1 MAVCRMADRQKS
13 NMRTPEKWINVDE
26 SFEKKYPSLYQTITQ
41 MPEFIEHN
49 KKAEAGISKAGNV
62 KLLWALQVQTILTKQ
77 DLLKSVSL
85 QKDYVQYASDF
96 GKTVPINEVQRNKW
110 GRWLSTSEVETQILP
125 QLREH
130 IRQKLGKP
138 DWKFQLDVENIGKKK
153 EIYHIWLNADEL
165 PVVLERKIDCTRLGL
180 CTDIDEV
187 QSYLLELTDEIIE
200 DVRKEQAARQRQQMK
215 DLIRDYWEEIERK
228 GQECVN
234 AYLSQLCRNNAKFEG
249 TLHCNK
255 YEDKRVD
262 ITVSHLGMKF
272 ICDTFSG
279 KSIAS
284 FFQEPTWIKS
294 YLTITEQNDR
304 LWDLICVD
312 WDAATEAKL
321 KKFVKKLEQEVKE
334 GIPLAPS
341 TSPVSYKRE
350 LDDKVKEYNSWAI
363 SWLDGFST
371 GMEKAVDGKL
381 YIEQQKVIFT
391 NEAGSIT
398 VNGKGSK
405 YTASEQFRKYQLL
418 KNTKLRE
425 RCRQHAIEVFSGFGR
440 IKCKSKNAGILN
452 GDTKLTFHMAGIPAF
467 SYLYK
472 TASYQQSV
480 PEWKKTLQRNV
491 KQIKML
497 AATTKEERK
506 NELKKQYHLYLD
518 SYLARDIFECVSKN
532 ETYITQNAVVQLMR
546 GTKVTLNANV
556 LESRGHGFYSV
567 YSADEV
573 SDMVTEMLDSEI
585 LMSKEIK
592 GTYGYFYILKIP
604 QKTRQELEELNTLM
618 GDEQSSWTET
628 KQEEVRKNLRDGI
641 AISDSKAERFLNY
654 EILRKEKSPS
664 TYMDLINLASNPIV
678 LVLHELEVRKYFADA
693 PEMIIKFVKLRYKNA
708 NTHEKK
714 VVKQFFLC

>member
-1 MAVCRMADRQKS
+1 MTDRQKS

-26 SFEKKYPSLYQTITQ
+26 SLAKKYPSLYQTITQ
-41 MPEFIEHN
+41 MPEFTKYN
-49 KKAEAGISKAGNV
+49 GKAEAGISKAGNV
-62 KLLWALQVQTILTKQ
+62 KLLWALQVQTILKKQ

-96 GKTVPINEVQRNKW
+96 GKPIPINEVQRNKW
-110 GRWLSTSEVETQILP
+110 RQWFSASEVEAQILP

-138 DWKFQLDVENIGKKK
+138 DWKFAFDIEHNGKKK
-153 EIYHIWLNADEL
+153 EIYQIWLNADEL

-200 DVRKEQAARQRQQMK
+200 DIRKEQAARQCQQMK

-234 AYLSQLCRNNAKFEG
+234 SYLSQLCRNNAKFEG

-272 ICDTFSG
+272 ICDTFAG

-284 FFQEPTWIKS
+284 FFQNPTWIKS
-294 YLTITEQNDR
+294 YLTITEKNDSI
-304 LWDLICVD
+304 WDLVHVD
-312 WDAATEAKL
+312 WDVAIKAKL
-321 KKFVKKLEQEVKE
+321 KKFVIKLEQEVEE
-334 GIPLAPS
+334 GIPLVPS
-341 TSPVSYKRE
+341 TSQVSYKRE
-350 LDDKVKEYNSWAI
+350 LEDKVNEYNSWAI
-363 SWLDGFST
+363 SWLDGFSE

-381 YIEQQKVIFT
+381 YIGQQKVIFT

-398 VNGKGSK
+398 VNGSGSK
-405 YTASEQFRKYQLL
+405 YTASEQFKKYQLL

-425 RCRQHAIEVFSGFGR
+425 RCRQHAIEAFSGFGR
-440 IKCKSKNAGILN
+440 IKCKSKNVGILN
-452 GDTKLTFHMAGIPAF
+452 GDTKLTFHMDGIPAF
-467 SYLYK
+467 SYLYE
-472 TASYQQSV
+472 TAPYQQSV
-480 PEWKKTLQRNV
+480 PEWKKTLQRNA

-497 AATTKEERK
+497 AAATKEERK

-532 ETYITQNAVVQLMR
+532 ETYITQNAIVQLMR

-556 LESRGHGFYSV
+556 LESRGDGFYSL

-585 LMSKEIK
+585 LTSKEID

-604 QKTRQELEELNTLM
+604 QKTRLELEELNTLM
-618 GDEQSSWTET
+618 WDEQSSWTET
-628 KQEEVRKNLRDGI
+628 KQEEVRRNLRDGI
-641 AISDSKAERFLNY
+641 AISDSEAESFLIY
-654 EILRKEKSPS
+654 EIFRKEKSPS
-664 TYMDLINLASNPIV
+664 TYMDLINLARNPIV
-678 LVLHELEVRKYFADA
+678 LVLHELEVRNYFADA
-693 PEMIIKFVKLRYKNA
+693 PEMVIKFVKLRYKNA
-708 NTHEKK
+708 ETHEKK
-714 VVKQFFLC
+714 VLKQIFLC

>member
-1 MAVCRMADRQKS
+1 MTDRQKS

-26 SFEKKYPSLYQTITQ
+26 SFAKKYPSLYQTITQ
-41 MPEFIEHN
+41 MPEFTKYN
-49 KKAEAGISKAGNV
+49 GKAEAGISKAGNV
-62 KLLWALQVQTILTKQ
+62 KLLWALQVQTILKKQ

-96 GKTVPINEVQRNKW
+96 GKPIPINEVQRNKW
-110 GRWLSTSEVETQILP
+110 RQWFSASEVEAQILP

-138 DWKFQLDVENIGKKK
+138 DWKFAFDIEHNGKKK
-153 EIYHIWLNADEL
+153 EIYQIWLNADEL

-200 DVRKEQAARQRQQMK
+200 DIRKEQAARQCQQMK

-234 AYLSQLCRNNAKFEG
+234 SYLSQLCRNNAKFEG

-272 ICDTFSG
+272 ICDTFAG

-284 FFQEPTWIKS
+284 FFQNPTWIKS
-294 YLTITEQNDR
+294 YLTITEKNDSI
-304 LWDLICVD
+304 WDLVHVD
-312 WDAATEAKL
+312 WDVAIKAKL
-321 KKFVKKLEQEVKE
+321 KKFVIKLEQEVEE
-334 GIPLAPS
+334 GIPLVPS
-341 TSPVSYKRE
+341 TSQVSYKRE
-350 LDDKVKEYNSWAI
+350 LEDKVNEYNSWAI
-363 SWLDGFST
+363 SWLDGFSE

-381 YIEQQKVIFT
+381 YIGQQKVIFT

-398 VNGKGSK
+398 VNGSGSK
-405 YTASEQFRKYQLL
+405 YTASEQFKKYQLL

-425 RCRQHAIEVFSGFGR
+425 RCRQHAIEAFSGFGR
-440 IKCKSKNAGILN
+440 IKCKSKNVGILN
-452 GDTKLTFHMAGIPAF
+452 GDTKLTFHMDGIPAF
-467 SYLYK
+467 SYLYE
-472 TASYQQSV
+472 TAPYQQSV
-480 PEWKKTLQRNV
+480 PEWKKTLQRNA

-497 AATTKEERK
+497 AAATKEERK

-532 ETYITQNAVVQLMR
+532 ETYITQNAIVQLMR

-556 LESRGHGFYSV
+556 LESRGDGFYRL

-585 LMSKEIK
+585 LTSKEID

-604 QKTRQELEELNTLM
+604 QKTRLELEELNTLM
-618 GDEQSSWTET
+618 WDEQSSWTET
-628 KQEEVRKNLRDGI
+628 KQEEVRRNLRDGI
-641 AISDSKAERFLNY
+641 AISDSEAESFLIY
-654 EILRKEKSPS
+654 EIFRKEKSPS
-664 TYMDLINLASNPIV
+664 TYMDLINLARNPIV
-678 LVLHELEVRKYFADA
+678 LVLHELEVRNYFADA
-693 PEMIIKFVKLRYKNA
+693 PEMVIKFVKLRYKNA
-708 NTHEKK
+708 ETHEKK
-714 VVKQFFLC
+714 VLKQIFLC

>member
-1 MAVCRMADRQKS
+1 MTDRQKS

-26 SFEKKYPSLYQTITQ
+26 SFAKKYPSLYQTITQ
-41 MPEFIEHN
+41 MPEFTKYN
-49 KKAEAGISKAGNV
+49 GKAEAGISKAGNV
-62 KLLWALQVQTILTKQ
+62 KLLWALQVQTILKKQ

-96 GKTVPINEVQRNKW
+96 GKPIPINEVQRNKW
-110 GRWLSTSEVETQILP
+110 RQWFSASEVEAQILP

-138 DWKFQLDVENIGKKK
+138 DWKFAFDIEHNGKKK
-153 EIYHIWLNADEL
+153 EIYQIWLNADEL

-200 DVRKEQAARQRQQMK
+200 DIRKEQAARQCQQMK

-234 AYLSQLCRNNAKFEG
+234 SYLSQLCRNNAKFEG

-272 ICDTFSG
+272 ICDTFAG

-284 FFQEPTWIKS
+284 FFQNPTWIKS
-294 YLTITEQNDR
+294 YLTITEKNDSI
-304 LWDLICVD
+304 WDLVHVD
-312 WDAATEAKL
+312 WDVAIKAKL
-321 KKFVKKLEQEVKE
+321 KKFVIKLEQEVEE
-334 GIPLAPS
+334 GIPLVPS
-341 TSPVSYKRE
+341 TSQVSYKRE
-350 LDDKVKEYNSWAI
+350 LEDKVNEYNSWAI
-363 SWLDGFST
+363 SWLDGFSE

-381 YIEQQKVIFT
+381 YIGQQKVIFT

-398 VNGKGSK
+398 VNGSGSK
-405 YTASEQFRKYQLL
+405 YTASEQFKKYQLL

-425 RCRQHAIEVFSGFGR
+425 RCRQHAIEAFSGFGR
-440 IKCKSKNAGILN
+440 IKCKSKNVGILN
-452 GDTKLTFHMAGIPAF
+452 GDTKLTFHMDGIPAF
-467 SYLYK
+467 SYLYE
-472 TASYQQSV
+472 TAPYQQSV
-480 PEWKKTLQRNV
+480 PEWKKTLQRNA

-497 AATTKEERK
+497 AAATKEERK

-532 ETYITQNAVVQLMR
+532 ETYITQNAIVQLMR

-556 LESRGHGFYSV
+556 LESRGDGFYSL

-585 LMSKEIK
+585 LTSKEID

-604 QKTRQELEELNTLM
+604 QKTRLELEELNTLM
-618 GDEQSSWTET
+618 WDEQSSWTET
-628 KQEEVRKNLRDGI
+628 KQEEVRRNLRDGI
-641 AISDSKAERFLNY
+641 AISDSEAESFLIY
-654 EILRKEKSPS
+654 EIFRKEKSPS
-664 TYMDLINLASNPIV
+664 TYMDLINLARNPIV
-678 LVLHELEVRKYFADA
+678 LVLHELEVRNYFADA
-693 PEMIIKFVKLRYKNA
+693 PEMVIKFVKLRYKNA
-708 NTHEKK
+708 ETHEKK
-714 VVKQFFLC
+714 VLKQIFLC

>member
-1 MAVCRMADRQKS
+1 MTDRQKS

-26 SFEKKYPSLYQTITQ
+26 SFAKKYPSLYQTITQ
-41 MPEFIEHN
+41 VPEFTKYN
-49 KKAEAGISKAGNV
+49 GKAEAGISKAGNV
-62 KLLWALQVQTILTKQ
+62 KLLWALQVQTILKKQ

-96 GKTVPINEVQRNKW
+96 GKPIPINEVQRNKW
-110 GRWLSTSEVETQILP
+110 RQWFSASEVEAQILP

-138 DWKFQLDVENIGKKK
+138 DWKFAFDIEHNGKKK
-153 EIYHIWLNADEL
+153 EIYQIWLNADEL

-200 DVRKEQAARQRQQMK
+200 DIRKEQAARQCQQMK

-234 AYLSQLCRNNAKFEG
+234 SYLSQLCRNNAKFEG

-272 ICDTFSG
+272 ICDTFAG

-284 FFQEPTWIKS
+284 FFQNPTWIKS
-294 YLTITEQNDR
+294 YLTITEKNDSI
-304 LWDLICVD
+304 WDLVHVD
-312 WDAATEAKL
+312 WDVAIKAKL
-321 KKFVKKLEQEVKE
+321 KKFVIKLEQEVEE
-334 GIPLAPS
+334 GIPLVPS
-341 TSPVSYKRE
+341 TSQVSYKRE
-350 LDDKVKEYNSWAI
+350 LEDKVNEYNSWAI
-363 SWLDGFST
+363 SWLDGFSE

-381 YIEQQKVIFT
+381 YIGQQKVIFT

-398 VNGKGSK
+398 VNGSGSK
-405 YTASEQFRKYQLL
+405 YTASEQFKKYQLL

-425 RCRQHAIEVFSGFGR
+425 RCRQHAIEAFSGFGR
-440 IKCKSKNAGILN
+440 IKCKSKNVGILN
-452 GDTKLTFHMAGIPAF
+452 GDTKLTFHMDGIPAF
-467 SYLYK
+467 SYLYE
-472 TASYQQSV
+472 TAPYQQSV
-480 PEWKKTLQRNV
+480 PEWKKTLQRNA

-497 AATTKEERK
+497 AAATKEERK

-532 ETYITQNAVVQLMR
+532 ETYITQNAIVQLMR

-556 LESRGHGFYSV
+556 LESRGDGFYSL

-585 LMSKEIK
+585 LTSKEID

-604 QKTRQELEELNTLM
+604 QKTRLELEELNTLM
-618 GDEQSSWTET
+618 WDEQSSWTET
-628 KQEEVRKNLRDGI
+628 KQEEVRRNLRDGI
-641 AISDSKAERFLNY
+641 AISDSEAESFLIY
-654 EILRKEKSPS
+654 EIFRKEKSPS
-664 TYMDLINLASNPIV
+664 TYMDLINLARNPIV
-678 LVLHELEVRKYFADA
+678 LVLHELEVRNYFADA
-693 PEMIIKFVKLRYKNA
+693 PEMVIKFVKLRYKNA
-708 NTHEKK
+708 ETHEKK
-714 VVKQFFLC
+714 VLKQIFLC

>member
-1 MAVCRMADRQKS
+1 M
-13 NMRTPEKWINVDE
+13 
-26 SFEKKYPSLYQTITQ
+26 
-41 MPEFIEHN
+41 
-49 KKAEAGISKAGNV
+49 
-62 KLLWALQVQTILTKQ
+62 
-77 DLLKSVSL
+77 
-85 QKDYVQYASDF
+85 
-96 GKTVPINEVQRNKW
+96 QRNKW
-110 GRWLSTSEVETQILP
+110 RQWFSASEVEAQILP

-138 DWKFQLDVENIGKKK
+138 DWKFAFDIEHNGKKK
-153 EIYHIWLNADEL
+153 EIYQIWLNADEL

-200 DVRKEQAARQRQQMK
+200 DIRKEQAARQCQQMK

-234 AYLSQLCRNNAKFEG
+234 SYLSQLCRNNAKFEG

-272 ICDTFSG
+272 ICDTFAG

-284 FFQEPTWIKS
+284 FFQNPTWIKS
-294 YLTITEQNDR
+294 YLTITEKNDSI
-304 LWDLICVD
+304 WDLVHVD
-312 WDAATEAKL
+312 WDVAIKAKL
-321 KKFVKKLEQEVKE
+321 KKFVIKLEQEVEE
-334 GIPLAPS
+334 GIPLVPS
-341 TSPVSYKRE
+341 TSQVSYKRE
-350 LDDKVKEYNSWAI
+350 LEDKVNEYNSWAI
-363 SWLDGFST
+363 SWLDGFSE

-381 YIEQQKVIFT
+381 YIGQQKVIFT

-398 VNGKGSK
+398 VNGSGSK
-405 YTASEQFRKYQLL
+405 YTASEQFKKYQLL

-425 RCRQHAIEVFSGFGR
+425 RCRQHAIEAFSGFGR
-440 IKCKSKNAGILN
+440 IKCKSKNVGILN
-452 GDTKLTFHMAGIPAF
+452 GDTKLTFHMDGIPAF
-467 SYLYK
+467 SYLYE
-472 TASYQQSV
+472 TAPYQQSV
-480 PEWKKTLQRNV
+480 PEWKKTLQRNA

-497 AATTKEERK
+497 AAATKEERK

-532 ETYITQNAVVQLMR
+532 ETYITQNAIVQLMR

-556 LESRGHGFYSV
+556 LESRGDGFYSL

-585 LMSKEIK
+585 LTSKEID

-604 QKTRQELEELNTLM
+604 QKTRLELEELNTLM
-618 GDEQSSWTET
+618 WDEQSSWTET
-628 KQEEVRKNLRDGI
+628 KQEEVRRNLRDGI
-641 AISDSKAERFLNY
+641 AISDSEAESFLIY
-654 EILRKEKSPS
+654 EIFRKEKSPS
-664 TYMDLINLASNPIV
+664 TYMDLINLARNPIV
-678 LVLHELEVRKYFADA
+678 LVLHELEVRNYFADA
-693 PEMIIKFVKLRYKNA
+693 PEMVIKFVKLRYKNA
-708 NTHEKK
+708 ETHEKK
-714 VVKQFFLC
+714 VLKQIFLC

>member
-1 MAVCRMADRQKS
+1 MTDRQKS

-26 SFEKKYPSLYQTITQ
+26 SFAKKYPSLYQTITQ
-41 MPEFIEHN
+41 MPEFTKYN
-49 KKAEAGISKAGNV
+49 GKAEAGISKAGNV
-62 KLLWALQVQTILTKQ
+62 KLLWALQVQTILKKQ

-85 QKDYVQYASDF
+85 QKDYLQYASDF
-96 GKTVPINEVQRNKW
+96 GKPIPINEVQRNKW
-110 GRWLSTSEVETQILP
+110 RQWFSASEVEAQILP

-138 DWKFQLDVENIGKKK
+138 DWKFAFDIEHNGKKK
-153 EIYHIWLNADEL
+153 EIYQIWLNADEL

-200 DVRKEQAARQRQQMK
+200 DIRKEQAARQCQQMK

-234 AYLSQLCRNNAKFEG
+234 SYLSQLCRNNAKFEG

-272 ICDTFSG
+272 ICDTFAG

-284 FFQEPTWIKS
+284 FFQNPTWIKS
-294 YLTITEQNDR
+294 YLTITEKNDSI
-304 LWDLICVD
+304 WDLVHVD
-312 WDAATEAKL
+312 WDVAIKAKL
-321 KKFVKKLEQEVKE
+321 KKFVIKLEQEVEE
-334 GIPLAPS
+334 GIPLVPS
-341 TSPVSYKRE
+341 TSQVSYKRE
-350 LDDKVKEYNSWAI
+350 LEDKVNEYNSWAI
-363 SWLDGFST
+363 SWLDGFSE

-381 YIEQQKVIFT
+381 YIGQQKVIFT

-398 VNGKGSK
+398 VNGSGSK
-405 YTASEQFRKYQLL
+405 YTASEQFKKYQLL

-425 RCRQHAIEVFSGFGR
+425 RCRQHAIEAFSGFGR
-440 IKCKSKNAGILN
+440 IKCKSKNVGILN
-452 GDTKLTFHMAGIPAF
+452 GDTKLTFHMDGIPAF
-467 SYLYK
+467 SYLYE
-472 TASYQQSV
+472 TAPYQQSV
-480 PEWKKTLQRNV
+480 PEWKKTLQRNA

-497 AATTKEERK
+497 AAATKEERK

-532 ETYITQNAVVQLMR
+532 ETYITQNAIVQLMR

-556 LESRGHGFYSV
+556 LESRGDGFYSL

-585 LMSKEIK
+585 LTSKEID

-604 QKTRQELEELNTLM
+604 QKTRLELEELNTLM
-618 GDEQSSWTET
+618 WDEQSSWTET
-628 KQEEVRKNLRDGI
+628 KQEEVRRNLRDGI
-641 AISDSKAERFLNY
+641 AISDSEAESFLIY
-654 EILRKEKSPS
+654 EIFRKEKSPS
-664 TYMDLINLASNPIV
+664 TYMDLINLARNPIV
-678 LVLHELEVRKYFADA
+678 LVLHELEVRNYFADA
-693 PEMIIKFVKLRYKNA
+693 PEMVIKFVKLRYKNA
-708 NTHEKK
+708 ETHEKK
-714 VVKQFFLC
+714 VLKQIFLC

>member
-1 MAVCRMADRQKS
+1 MADCQKS

-26 SFEKKYPSLYQTITQ
+26 SFAKKYPLLYQTITQ

-49 KKAEAGISKAGNV
+49 KKAEAGISNAGNV
-62 KLLWALQVQTILTKQ
+62 KLLWALQVQTILKKQ

-96 GKTVPINEVQRNKW
+96 GKPIPINEVQRNKW
-110 GRWLSTSEVETQILP
+110 RQWLSASEVEAQILP

-153 EIYHIWLNADEL
+153 EIYQIWLNADEL
-165 PVVLERKIDCTRLGL
+165 PAVLERKIDCTRLGL
-180 CTDIDEV
+180 YTDIDEV

-200 DVRKEQAARQRQQMK
+200 DVRKEQAAKRCQQMK
-215 DLIRDYWEEIERK
+215 DLIQDHWEEIERK

-234 AYLSQLCRNNAKFEG
+234 SYLSQLCRNNAKFEG

-272 ICDTFSG
+272 ICDTFAG

-284 FFQEPTWIKS
+284 FFQNPTWIKS
-294 YLTITEQNDR
+294 YLTITEQNDSI
-304 LWDLICVD
+304 WDFVRVD
-312 WDAATEAKL
+312 WDAAIEAKL
-321 KKFVKKLEQEVKE
+321 KKFVIKLEQEVEE
-334 GIPLAPS
+334 GIPLVSS
-341 TSPVSYKRE
+341 TSQVSYKRE
-350 LDDKVKEYNSWAI
+350 LEDKVKEYNSWAI
-363 SWLDGFST
+363 SWLDGFSE
-371 GMEKAVDGKL
+371 GMEKTVDGKL
-381 YIEQQKVIFT
+381 YIGQQKVIFT

-398 VNGKGSK
+398 VNGSGSK
-405 YTASEQFRKYQLL
+405 YTASEQFKKYQLL

-425 RCRQHAIEVFSGFGR
+425 RCRQHAIEAFSGFGR
-440 IKCKSKNAGILN
+440 IKCKSKNVGILD
-452 GDTKLTFHMAGIPAF
+452 GDTKLTFHMDGIPAF
-467 SYLYK
+467 SYLYE
-472 TASYQQSV
+472 TAPYQQSV
-480 PEWKKTLQRNV
+480 PEWKKALQRNV
-491 KQIKML
+491 KQIKIL
-497 AATTKEERK
+497 AAATKEERK

-556 LESRGHGFYSV
+556 LESRGDGFYSL

-585 LMSKEIK
+585 LTSKEID
-592 GTYGYFYILKIP
+592 GIYGYFYILKIP
-604 QKTRQELEELNTLM
+604 QKTRLELEELNTLM

-628 KQEEVRKNLRDGI
+628 KQEEVRRNLRDGI
-641 AISDSKAERFLNY
+641 AISDSEAESFLIY
-654 EILRKEKSPS
+654 EIFRKEKSPS
-664 TYMDLINLASNPIV
+664 TYMDLINLARNPIV
-678 LVLHELEVRKYFADA
+678 LVLHELEVRNYFADA
-693 PEMIIKFVKLRYKNA
+693 PEMVIKFVKLRYKNA
-708 NTHEKK
+708 ETHEKK
-714 VVKQFFLC
+714 VLKQFFLC

>member
-1 MAVCRMADRQKS
+1 MTDRQKS

-26 SFEKKYPSLYQTITQ
+26 SFAKKYPSLYQTITQ
-41 MPEFIEHN
+41 MPEFTKYN
-49 KKAEAGISKAGNV
+49 GKAEAGISKAGNV
-62 KLLWALQVQTILTKQ
+62 KLLWALQVQTILKKQ

-96 GKTVPINEVQRNKW
+96 GKPIPINEVQRNKW
-110 GRWLSTSEVETQILP
+110 RQWFSASEVEAQILP

-138 DWKFQLDVENIGKKK
+138 DWKFAFDIEHNGKKK
-153 EIYHIWLNADEL
+153 EIYQIWLNADEL

-200 DVRKEQAARQRQQMK
+200 DIRKEQAARQCQQMK

-234 AYLSQLCRNNAKFEG
+234 SYLSQLCRNNAKFEG

-272 ICDTFSG
+272 ICDTFAG

-284 FFQEPTWIKS
+284 FFQNPTWIKS
-294 YLTITEQNDR
+294 YLTITEKNDSI
-304 LWDLICVD
+304 WDLVHVD
-312 WDAATEAKL
+312 WDVAIKAKL
-321 KKFVKKLEQEVKE
+321 KKFVIKLEQEVEE
-334 GIPLAPS
+334 GIPLVPS
-341 TSPVSYKRE
+341 TSQVSYKRE
-350 LDDKVKEYNSWAI
+350 LEDKVNEYNSWAI
-363 SWLDGFST
+363 SWLDGFSE

-381 YIEQQKVIFT
+381 YIGQQKVIFT

-398 VNGKGSK
+398 VNGSGSK
-405 YTASEQFRKYQLL
+405 YTASEQFKKYQLL

-425 RCRQHAIEVFSGFGR
+425 RCRQHAIEAFSGFGR
-440 IKCKSKNAGILN
+440 IKCKSKNVGILN
-452 GDTKLTFHMAGIPAF
+452 GDTKLTFHMDGIPAF
-467 SYLYK
+467 SYLYE
-472 TASYQQSV
+472 TAPYQQSV
-480 PEWKKTLQRNV
+480 PEWKKTLQRNA

-497 AATTKEERK
+497 AAATKEERK

-518 SYLARDIFECVSKN
+518 SYLARVIFECVSKN
-532 ETYITQNAVVQLMR
+532 ETYITQNAIVQLMR

-556 LESRGHGFYSV
+556 LESRGDGFYSL

-585 LMSKEIK
+585 LTSKEID

-604 QKTRQELEELNTLM
+604 QKTRLELEELNTLM
-618 GDEQSSWTET
+618 WDEQSSWTET
-628 KQEEVRKNLRDGI
+628 KQEEVRRNLRDGI
-641 AISDSKAERFLNY
+641 AISDSEAESFLIY
-654 EILRKEKSPS
+654 EIFRKEKSPS
-664 TYMDLINLASNPIV
+664 TYMDLINLARNPIV
-678 LVLHELEVRKYFADA
+678 LVLHELEVRNYFADA
-693 PEMIIKFVKLRYKNA
+693 PEMVIKFVKLRYKNA
-708 NTHEKK
+708 ETHEKK
-714 VVKQFFLC
+714 VLKQFFLC

>member
-26 SFEKKYPSLYQTITQ
+26 SFAKKYPSLYQTITQ

-49 KKAEAGISKAGNV
+49 KKAEAGISNAGNV
-62 KLLWALQVQTILTKQ
+62 KLLWALQVQTILKKQ

-96 GKTVPINEVQRNKW
+96 GKPIPINEVQRNKW
-110 GRWLSTSEVETQILP
+110 RQWFSASEVEAQILP

-130 IRQKLGKP
+130 IRQKLGKT
-138 DWKFQLDVENIGKKK
+138 DWKFQLDVEDIGKKK
-153 EIYHIWLNADEL
+153 EIYQIWLNADEL
-165 PVVLERKIDCTRLGL
+165 PAVLERKIDCTRLGL
-180 CTDIDEV
+180 CTEIDEV

-200 DVRKEQAARQRQQMK
+200 DIRKEQAARQRQKMK
-215 DLIRDYWEEIERK
+215 DLIQDHWEEIERK

-234 AYLSQLCRNNAKFEG
+234 SYLSQLCRNNAKFEG

-284 FFQEPTWIKS
+284 FFQNPTWIKS
-294 YLTITEQNDR
+294 YLTITEQNDSI
-304 LWDLICVD
+304 WDLVHVD
-312 WDAATEAKL
+312 WDAAIKAKL
-321 KKFVKKLEQEVKE
+321 KKFVIKLEQEVEE
-334 GIPLAPS
+334 GIPLVPS
-341 TSPVSYKRE
+341 TSQVSYKRE
-350 LDDKVKEYNSWAI
+350 LEDKVKEYNSWAI
-363 SWLDGFST
+363 SWLDGFSA

-381 YIEQQKVIFT
+381 YIGQQKVIFA

-398 VNGKGSK
+398 VNGSGSK
-405 YTASEQFRKYQLL
+405 YTASEQFKKYQLL

-425 RCRQHAIEVFSGFGR
+425 RCRQHAIEAFSGFGR
-440 IKCKSKNAGILN
+440 IKCKSKNVGILN
-452 GDTKLTFHMAGIPAF
+452 GDTKLTFHMDGIPAF
-467 SYLYK
+467 SYLYE
-472 TASYQQSV
+472 TAPYQQSV
-480 PEWKKTLQRNV
+480 PEWKKTLQRNA

-497 AATTKEERK
+497 AAATKEERK

-532 ETYITQNAVVQLMR
+532 ETYITQNAIVQLMR

-556 LESRGHGFYSV
+556 LESRGDGFYSL

-585 LMSKEIK
+585 LTSKEID

-604 QKTRQELEELNTLM
+604 QKTRLELEELNTLM

-628 KQEEVRKNLRDGI
+628 KQEEVRRNLRDGI
-641 AISDSKAERFLNY
+641 AISDSEAESFLIY
-654 EILRKEKSPS
+654 EIFRKEKSPS
-664 TYMDLINLASNPIV
+664 TYMDLINLARNPIV
-678 LVLHELEVRKYFADA
+678 LVLHELEVRNYFADA
-693 PEMIIKFVKLRYKNA
+693 PEMVIKFVKLRYKNA
-708 NTHEKK
+708 ETHEKK
-714 VVKQFFLC
+714 VLKQFFLC

>member
-1 MAVCRMADRQKS
+1 MTDRQKS

-26 SFEKKYPSLYQTITQ
+26 SFAKKYPSLYQTITQ
-41 MPEFIEHN
+41 MPEFTKYN
-49 KKAEAGISKAGNV
+49 GKAEAGISKAGNV
-62 KLLWALQVQTILTKQ
+62 KLLWALQVQTILKKQ

-96 GKTVPINEVQRNKW
+96 GKPIPINEVQRNKW
-110 GRWLSTSEVETQILP
+110 RQWFSASEVEAQILP

-138 DWKFQLDVENIGKKK
+138 DWKFAFDIEHNGKKK
-153 EIYHIWLNADEL
+153 EIYQIWLNADEL

-200 DVRKEQAARQRQQMK
+200 DIRKEQAARQCQQMK

-234 AYLSQLCRNNAKFEG
+234 SYLSQLCRNNAKFEG

-272 ICDTFSG
+272 ICDTFAG

-284 FFQEPTWIKS
+284 FFKNPTWIKS
-294 YLTITEQNDR
+294 YLTITEKNDSI
-304 LWDLICVD
+304 WDLVHVD
-312 WDAATEAKL
+312 WDVAIKAKL
-321 KKFVKKLEQEVKE
+321 KKFVIKLEQEVEE
-334 GIPLAPS
+334 GIPLVPS
-341 TSPVSYKRE
+341 TSQVSYKRE
-350 LDDKVKEYNSWAI
+350 LEDKVNEYNSWAI
-363 SWLDGFST
+363 SWLDGFSE

-381 YIEQQKVIFT
+381 YIGQQKVIFT

-398 VNGKGSK
+398 VNGSGSK
-405 YTASEQFRKYQLL
+405 YTASEQFKKYQLL

-425 RCRQHAIEVFSGFGR
+425 RCRQHAIEAFSGFGR
-440 IKCKSKNAGILN
+440 IKCKSKNVGILN
-452 GDTKLTFHMAGIPAF
+452 GDTKLTFHMDGIPAF
-467 SYLYK
+467 SYLYE
-472 TASYQQSV
+472 TAPYQQSV
-480 PEWKKTLQRNV
+480 PEWKKTLQRNA

-497 AATTKEERK
+497 AAATKEERK

-532 ETYITQNAVVQLMR
+532 ETYITQNAIVQLMR

-556 LESRGHGFYSV
+556 LESRGDGFYSL

-585 LMSKEIK
+585 LTSKEID

-604 QKTRQELEELNTLM
+604 QKTRLELEELNTLM
-618 GDEQSSWTET
+618 WDEQSSWTET
-628 KQEEVRKNLRDGI
+628 KQEEVRRNLRDGI
-641 AISDSKAERFLNY
+641 AISDSEAESFLIY
-654 EILRKEKSPS
+654 EIFRKEKSPS
-664 TYMDLINLASNPIV
+664 TYLDLINLARNPIV
-678 LVLHELEVRKYFADA
+678 LVLHELEVRNYFADA
-693 PEMIIKFVKLRYKNA
+693 PEMVIKFVKLRYKNA
-708 NTHEKK
+708 ETHEKK
-714 VVKQFFLC
+714 VLKQIFLC

>member
-1 MAVCRMADRQKS
+1 MTDRQKS

-26 SFEKKYPSLYQTITQ
+26 SFAKKYPSLYQTITQ
-41 MPEFIEHN
+41 MPEFTKYN
-49 KKAEAGISKAGNV
+49 GKAEAGISKAGNV
-62 KLLWALQVQTILTKQ
+62 KLLWALQVQTILKKQ

-96 GKTVPINEVQRNKW
+96 GKPIPINEVQRNKW
-110 GRWLSTSEVETQILP
+110 RQWFSASEVEAQILP

-138 DWKFQLDVENIGKKK
+138 DWKFAFDIEHNGKKK
-153 EIYHIWLNADEL
+153 EIYQIWLNADEL

-200 DVRKEQAARQRQQMK
+200 DVRKEQAARQCQQMK

-234 AYLSQLCRNNAKFEG
+234 SYLSQLCRNNAKFEG

-405 YTASEQFRKYQLL
+405 YTASEQFKKYQLL

-425 RCRQHAIEVFSGFGR
+425 RCRQHAIEAFSGFGR

-452 GDTKLTFHMAGIPAF
+452 GDTKLTFNMDGIPAF
-467 SYLYK
+467 SYLYE
-472 TASYQQSV
+472 TAPYQQSV

-497 AATTKEERK
+497 AAATKEERK

-556 LESRGHGFYSV
+556 LESRGQGFYSL

-641 AISDSKAERFLNY
+641 AISD
-654 EILRKEKSPS
+654 
-664 TYMDLINLASNPIV
+664 
-678 LVLHELEVRKYFADA
+678 
-693 PEMIIKFVKLRYKNA
+693 
-708 NTHEKK
+708 
-714 VVKQFFLC
+714 

>member
-1 MAVCRMADRQKS
+1 MADCQKS

-26 SFEKKYPSLYQTITQ
+26 SFAKKYPSLYQTIIQ

-77 DLLKSVSL
+77 DLLESVLL

-96 GKTVPINEVQRNKW
+96 GKPVPINEVQRNKW

-138 DWKFQLDVENIGKKK
+138 DWKFAFDIEHNGKKK
-153 EIYHIWLNADEL
+153 EIYQIWLNADEL

-200 DVRKEQAARQRQQMK
+200 DIRKEQAARQRQKMK
-215 DLIRDYWEEIERK
+215 DLIQDHWEEIERK

-234 AYLSQLCRNNAKFEG
+234 SYLSQLCRNNAKFEG

-284 FFQEPTWIKS
+284 FFQNPTWIKS
-294 YLTITEQNDR
+294 YLTITEQNDSI
-304 LWDLICVD
+304 WDLVHVD
-312 WDAATEAKL
+312 WDAAIKAKL
-321 KKFVKKLEQEVKE
+321 KKFVIKLEQEVEE

-341 TSPVSYKRE
+341 TSQVSYKRE
-350 LDDKVKEYNSWAI
+350 LEAKVKEYNSWAI
-363 SWLDGFST
+363 SWLDGFSE

-381 YIEQQKVIFT
+381 YIGQQKVIFT

-405 YTASEQFRKYQLL
+405 YTASEQFKKYQLL

-425 RCRQHAIEVFSGFGR
+425 RCRQHAIEAFSGLGR

-452 GDTKLTFHMAGIPAF
+452 GDTKLTFHMDGIPAF
-467 SYLYK
+467 SYLYE
-472 TASYQQSV
+472 TAPYQQSV

-497 AATTKEERK
+497 AAATKEEKK
-506 NELKKQYHLYLD
+506 NGKMSLKSNIICIWILILH
-518 SYLARDIFECVSKN
+518 AIFLSVFPKMKL
-532 ETYITQNAVVQLMR
+532 ILHKTQ
-546 GTKVTLNANV
+546 
-556 LESRGHGFYSV
+556 
-567 YSADEV
+567 
-573 SDMVTEMLDSEI
+573 
-585 LMSKEIK
+585 
-592 GTYGYFYILKIP
+592 
-604 QKTRQELEELNTLM
+604 
-618 GDEQSSWTET
+618 
-628 KQEEVRKNLRDGI
+628 
-641 AISDSKAERFLNY
+641 
-654 EILRKEKSPS
+654 
-664 TYMDLINLASNPIV
+664 
-678 LVLHELEVRKYFADA
+678 
-693 PEMIIKFVKLRYKNA
+693 
-708 NTHEKK
+708 
-714 VVKQFFLC
+714 

>member
-1 MAVCRMADRQKS
+1 MAVCRMADCQKS

-26 SFEKKYPSLYQTITQ
+26 SFAKKYPSLYQTITQ

-62 KLLWALQVQTILTKQ
+62 KLLWALQVQTILKKQ

-96 GKTVPINEVQRNKW
+96 GKPIPINEVQRNKW
-110 GRWLSTSEVETQILP
+110 RQWLSASEVEAQILP

-153 EIYHIWLNADEL
+153 EIYQIWLNADEL
-165 PVVLERKIDCTRLGL
+165 PAVLERKIDCTRLGL

-200 DVRKEQAARQRQQMK
+200 DVRKEQAAKRCQQMK

-234 AYLSQLCRNNAKFEG
+234 SYLSQLCRNNAKFEG

-255 YEDKRVD
+255 YENKRVD

-272 ICDTFSG
+272 ICDTFAG

-284 FFQEPTWIKS
+284 FFQNPTWIKS
-294 YLTITEQNDR
+294 YLTITEQNDSI
-304 LWDLICVD
+304 WDLVRVD
-312 WDAATEAKL
+312 WDAAIKAKL
-321 KKFVKKLEQEVKE
+321 KKFVIKLEQEVEE

-341 TSPVSYKRE
+341 TSQVSYKRE
-350 LDDKVKEYNSWAI
+350 LEDKVKEYNSWAI

-381 YIEQQKVIFT
+381 YIEQQKVIFA

-405 YTASEQFRKYQLL
+405 YTASEQFKKYQLL

-425 RCRQHAIEVFSGFGR
+425 RCRQHAIEAFSGLGR

-452 GDTKLTFHMAGIPAF
+452 GDTKLTFHMDGIPAF
-467 SYLYK
+467 SYLYE
-472 TASYQQSV
+472 TAPYQQSV

-491 KQIKML
+491 KQITML
-497 AATTKEERK
+497 AAATKEERK

-532 ETYITQNAVVQLMR
+532 EDYITQNAVVQLMR

-556 LESRGHGFYSV
+556 LESRGDGFYNL

-573 SDMVTEMLDSEI
+573 SDMVKEMLDSEI
-585 LMSKEIK
+585 LTSKEID

-604 QKTRQELEELNTLM
+604 QKTRLELEELNTLM

-628 KQEEVRKNLRDGI
+628 KQEEVRRNLRDGI
-641 AISDSKAERFLNY
+641 AIPDSEAESFLIY
-654 EILRKEKSPS
+654 EIFRKEKSPS
-664 TYMDLINLASNPIV
+664 TYMDLINLARNPIV
-678 LVLHELEVRKYFADA
+678 LVLHKLEVRNYFADA
-693 PEMIIKFVKLRYKNA
+693 PEMVIKFVKLRYKNA
-708 NTHEKK
+708 ETHEKK
-714 VVKQFFLC
+714 VLKQFFLC

>member
-1 MAVCRMADRQKS
+1 MADRQKS

-26 SFEKKYPSLYQTITQ
+26 SFAKKYPSLYQTITQ

-49 KKAEAGISKAGNV
+49 KKAEAGISNAGNV

-77 DLLKSVSL
+77 DLLESVLL

-96 GKTVPINEVQRNKW
+96 GKPVPINDAQRNKW
-110 GRWLSTSEVETQILP
+110 RQWLSTSEVETQILP

-153 EIYHIWLNADEL
+153 EIYNIWLNADEL
-165 PVVLERKIDCTRLGL
+165 PAVLERKIDCTRLGL

-200 DVRKEQAARQRQQMK
+200 DVRKEQVARQRQKMK
-215 DLIRDYWEEIERK
+215 DLIRDHWEEIERK

-234 AYLSQLCRNNAKFEG
+234 SYLSQLCRNNAKFEG

-272 ICDTFSG
+272 ICNTFSS

-284 FFQEPTWIKS
+284 FFQNPTWIKS
-294 YLTITEQNDR
+294 YLTITEQNDSI
-304 LWDLICVD
+304 WDFVHVD
-312 WDAATEAKL
+312 WDAAIEAKL
-321 KKFVKKLEQEVKE
+321 KKFVIKLEQEVEE
-334 GIPLAPS
+334 GIPLVPS
-341 TSPVSYKRE
+341 TSQVSYKRE
-350 LDDKVKEYNSWAI
+350 LEDKVKEYNSWAI

-381 YIEQQKVIFT
+381 YIGQQKVIFA

-405 YTASEQFRKYQLL
+405 YTASEQFKKYQLL

-425 RCRQHAIEVFSGFGR
+425 RCRQHAIEAFSGFGR

-452 GDTKLTFHMAGIPAF
+452 GDTKLTFHMDGIPAF
-467 SYLYK
+467 SYLYE
-472 TASYQQSV
+472 TAPYQQSV

-497 AATTKEERK
+497 AVATKEERK

-532 ETYITQNAVVQLMR
+532 EDYITQNAVVQLMR

-556 LESRGHGFYSV
+556 LESRGDGFYNL

-573 SDMVTEMLDSEI
+573 SDMVKEMLDSEI
-585 LMSKEIK
+585 LTSKEID

-604 QKTRQELEELNTLM
+604 QKTRLELEELNTLM

-628 KQEEVRKNLRDGI
+628 KQEEVRRNLRDGI
-641 AISDSKAERFLNY
+641 AIPDSEAESFLIY
-654 EILRKEKSPS
+654 EIFRKEKSPS
-664 TYMDLINLASNPIV
+664 TYMDLINLARNPIV
-678 LVLHELEVRKYFADA
+678 LVLHELEVRNYFADA
-693 PEMIIKFVKLRYKNA
+693 PEMVIKFVKLRYKNSE
-708 NTHEKK
+708 THEKK
-714 VVKQFFLC
+714 VLKQFFLC

>member
-1 MAVCRMADRQKS
+1 MADCQKS

-26 SFEKKYPSLYQTITQ
+26 SFAKKYPLLYQTITQ

-49 KKAEAGISKAGNV
+49 KKAEAGISNAGNV
-62 KLLWALQVQTILTKQ
+62 KLLWALQVQTILTKK
-77 DLLKSVSL
+77 DLLESVLL

-96 GKTVPINEVQRNKW
+96 GKPIPINDAQRNKW
-110 GRWLSTSEVETQILP
+110 RQWLSASEVEAQILP

-153 EIYHIWLNADEL
+153 EIYQIWLNADEL
-165 PVVLERKIDCTRLGL
+165 PAVLERKIDCTRLGL

-200 DVRKEQAARQRQQMK
+200 DIRKEQAAKRCQQMK

-234 AYLSQLCRNNAKFEG
+234 AYLGQLCRNNAKFEG

-262 ITVSHLGMKF
+262 ITVLHLGMKF
-272 ICDTFSG
+272 ICDTFAG

-284 FFQEPTWIKS
+284 FFQNPTWIKS
-294 YLTITEQNDR
+294 YLMITEQNDSI
-304 LWDLICVD
+304 WDLARVD
-312 WDAATEAKL
+312 WDAAIEAKL
-321 KKFVKKLEQEVKE
+321 KKFVKKLEQEVEE
-334 GIPLAPS
+334 GIPLAS
-341 TSPVSYKRE
+341 SISQVSYKCE
-350 LDDKVKEYNSWAI
+350 LENKVKEYNSWAI
-363 SWLDGFST
+363 SWLDGFSA
-371 GMEKAVDGKL
+371 GMEKNVNGKL
-381 YIEQQKVIFT
+381 YIEQQKVIFA

-398 VNGKGSK
+398 VNGNGSK
-405 YTASEQFRKYQLL
+405 YTASEQFKKYQLL

-425 RCRQHAIEVFSGFGR
+425 RCRQHAIEAFSGFGR
-440 IKCKSKNAGILN
+440 IKCKSKNVGILD
-452 GDTKLTFHMAGIPAF
+452 GDTKLTFHMDGIPAF
-467 SYLYK
+467 SYLYE
-472 TASYQQSV
+472 TAPYQQSV

-497 AATTKEERK
+497 AAATKEERK

-532 ETYITQNAVVQLMR
+532 ETYITQNAIVQLMR

-556 LESRGHGFYSV
+556 LESRGDGFYSL

-585 LMSKEIK
+585 LTSKEID

-604 QKTRQELEELNTLM
+604 QKTRQELEEVNTWM

-628 KQEEVRKNLRDGI
+628 KQEEVRRNLRDGI
-641 AISDSKAERFLNY
+641 AISDSEAERFLIH
-654 EILRKEKSPS
+654 EIFRKEKSPS
-664 TYMDLINLASNPIV
+664 TYMDLINLARNPIV
-678 LVLHELEVRKYFADA
+678 LVLHELEVRNYFEDA
-693 PEMIIKFVKLRYKNA
+693 PEMVIKFVKLRYKNA
-708 NTHEKK
+708 ETHEKK
-714 VVKQFFLC
+714 VLKQFFLC

>member
-1 MAVCRMADRQKS
+1 MTDRQKS

-26 SFEKKYPSLYQTITQ
+26 SFAKKYPSLYQTITQ
-41 MPEFIEHN
+41 MPEFTKYN
-49 KKAEAGISKAGNV
+49 GKAEAGISKAGNV
-62 KLLWALQVQTILTKQ
+62 KLLWALQVQTILKKQ

-96 GKTVPINEVQRNKW
+96 GKPIPINEVQRNKW
-110 GRWLSTSEVETQILP
+110 RQWFSASEVEAQILP

-138 DWKFQLDVENIGKKK
+138 DWKFAFDIEHNGKKK
-153 EIYHIWLNADEL
+153 EIYQIWLNADEL
-165 PVVLERKIDCTRLGL
+165 PVVLERKIDCTRLRL

-200 DVRKEQAARQRQQMK
+200 DIRKEQAARQCQQMK

-234 AYLSQLCRNNAKFEG
+234 SYLSQLCRNNAKFEG

-272 ICDTFSG
+272 ICDTFAG

-284 FFQEPTWIKS
+284 FFQNPTWIKS
-294 YLTITEQNDR
+294 YLTITEKNDSI
-304 LWDLICVD
+304 WDLVHVD
-312 WDAATEAKL
+312 WDVAIKAKL
-321 KKFVKKLEQEVKE
+321 KKFVIKLEQEVEE
-334 GIPLAPS
+334 GIPLVPS
-341 TSPVSYKRE
+341 TSQVSYKRE
-350 LDDKVKEYNSWAI
+350 LEDKVNEYNSWAI
-363 SWLDGFST
+363 SWLDGFSE

-381 YIEQQKVIFT
+381 YIGQQKVIFT

-398 VNGKGSK
+398 VNGSGSK
-405 YTASEQFRKYQLL
+405 YTASEQFKKYQLL

-425 RCRQHAIEVFSGFGR
+425 RCRQHAIEAFSGFGR
-440 IKCKSKNAGILN
+440 IKCKSKNVGILN
-452 GDTKLTFHMAGIPAF
+452 GDTKLTFHMDGIPAF
-467 SYLYK
+467 SYLYE
-472 TASYQQSV
+472 TAPYQQSV
-480 PEWKKTLQRNV
+480 PEWKKTLQRNA

-497 AATTKEERK
+497 AAATKEERK

-532 ETYITQNAVVQLMR
+532 ETYITQNAIVQLMR

-556 LESRGHGFYSV
+556 LESRGDGFYSL

-585 LMSKEIK
+585 LTSKEID

-604 QKTRQELEELNTLM
+604 QKTRLELEELNTLM
-618 GDEQSSWTET
+618 WDEQSSWTET
-628 KQEEVRKNLRDGI
+628 KQEEVRRNLRDGI
-641 AISDSKAERFLNY
+641 AISDSEAESFLIY
-654 EILRKEKSPS
+654 EIFRKEKSPS
-664 TYMDLINLASNPIV
+664 TYMDLINLARNPIV
-678 LVLHELEVRKYFADA
+678 LVLHELEVRNYFADA
-693 PEMIIKFVKLRYKNA
+693 PEMVIKFVKLRYKNA
-708 NTHEKK
+708 ETHEKK
-714 VVKQFFLC
+714 VLKQFFLC

>member
-1 MAVCRMADRQKS
+1 MTDRQKS

-26 SFEKKYPSLYQTITQ
+26 SFAKKYPSLYQTITQ
-41 MPEFIEHN
+41 MPEFTKYN
-49 KKAEAGISKAGNV
+49 GKAEAGISKAGNV
-62 KLLWALQVQTILTKQ
+62 KLLWALQVQTILKKQ

-96 GKTVPINEVQRNKW
+96 GKPIPINEVQRNKW
-110 GRWLSTSEVETQILP
+110 RQWFSASEVEAQILP

-138 DWKFQLDVENIGKKK
+138 DWKFAFDIEHNGKKK
-153 EIYHIWLNADEL
+153 EIYQIWLNADEL

-200 DVRKEQAARQRQQMK
+200 DIRKEQAARQCQQMK

-234 AYLSQLCRNNAKFEG
+234 SYLSQLCRNNAKFEG

-272 ICDTFSG
+272 ICDTFAG

-284 FFQEPTWIKS
+284 FFQNPTWIKS
-294 YLTITEQNDR
+294 YLTITEKNDSI
-304 LWDLICVD
+304 WDLVHVD
-312 WDAATEAKL
+312 WDVAIKAKL
-321 KKFVKKLEQEVKE
+321 KKFVIKLEQEVEE
-334 GIPLAPS
+334 GIPLVPS
-341 TSPVSYKRE
+341 TSQVSYKRE
-350 LDDKVKEYNSWAI
+350 LEDKVNEYNSWAI
-363 SWLDGFST
+363 SWLDGFSE

-381 YIEQQKVIFT
+381 YIGQQKVIFT

-398 VNGKGSK
+398 VNGSGSK
-405 YTASEQFRKYQLL
+405 YTASEQFKKYQLL

-425 RCRQHAIEVFSGFGR
+425 RCRQHAIEAFSGFGR
-440 IKCKSKNAGILN
+440 IKCKSKNVGILN
-452 GDTKLTFHMAGIPAF
+452 GDTKLTFHMDGIPTF
-467 SYLYK
+467 SYLYE
-472 TASYQQSV
+472 TAPYQQSV
-480 PEWKKTLQRNV
+480 PEWKKTLQRNA

-497 AATTKEERK
+497 AAATKEERK

-532 ETYITQNAVVQLMR
+532 ETYITQNAIVQLMR

-556 LESRGHGFYSV
+556 LESRGDGFYSL

-585 LMSKEIK
+585 LTSKEID

-604 QKTRQELEELNTLM
+604 QKTRLELEELNTLM
-618 GDEQSSWTET
+618 WDEQSSWTET
-628 KQEEVRKNLRDGI
+628 KQEEVRRNLRDGI
-641 AISDSKAERFLNY
+641 AISDSEAESFLIY
-654 EILRKEKSPS
+654 EIFRKEKSPS
-664 TYMDLINLASNPIV
+664 TYMDLINLARNPIV
-678 LVLHELEVRKYFADA
+678 LVLHELEVRNYFADA
-693 PEMIIKFVKLRYKNA
+693 PEMVIKFVKLRYKNA
-708 NTHEKK
+708 ETHEKK
-714 VVKQFFLC
+714 VLKQFFLC

>member
-1 MAVCRMADRQKS
+1 MTDRQKS

-26 SFEKKYPSLYQTITQ
+26 SFAKKYPSLYQTITQ
-41 MPEFIEHN
+41 MPEFTKYN
-49 KKAEAGISKAGNV
+49 GKAEAGISKAGNV
-62 KLLWALQVQTILTKQ
+62 KLLWALQVQTILKKQ

-96 GKTVPINEVQRNKW
+96 GKPIPINEVQRNKW
-110 GRWLSTSEVETQILP
+110 RQWFSASVVEAQILP

-138 DWKFQLDVENIGKKK
+138 DWKFAFDIEHNGKKK
-153 EIYHIWLNADEL
+153 EIYQIWLNADEL

-200 DVRKEQAARQRQQMK
+200 DIRKEQAARQCQQMK

-234 AYLSQLCRNNAKFEG
+234 SYLSQLCRNNAKFEG

-272 ICDTFSG
+272 ICDTFAG

-284 FFQEPTWIKS
+284 FFQNPTWIKS
-294 YLTITEQNDR
+294 YLTITEKNDSI
-304 LWDLICVD
+304 WDLVHVD
-312 WDAATEAKL
+312 WDVAIKAKL
-321 KKFVKKLEQEVKE
+321 KKFVIKLEQEVEE
-334 GIPLAPS
+334 GIPLVPS
-341 TSPVSYKRE
+341 TSQVSYKRE
-350 LDDKVKEYNSWAI
+350 LEDKVNEYNSWAI
-363 SWLDGFST
+363 SWLDGFSE

-381 YIEQQKVIFT
+381 YIGQQKVIFT

-398 VNGKGSK
+398 VNGSGSK
-405 YTASEQFRKYQLL
+405 YTASEQFKKYQLL

-425 RCRQHAIEVFSGFGR
+425 RCRQHAIEAFSGFGR
-440 IKCKSKNAGILN
+440 IKCKSKNVGILN
-452 GDTKLTFHMAGIPAF
+452 GDTKLTFHMDGIPAF
-467 SYLYK
+467 SYLYE
-472 TASYQQSV
+472 TAPYQQSV
-480 PEWKKTLQRNV
+480 PEWKKTLQRNA

-497 AATTKEERK
+497 AAATKEERK

-532 ETYITQNAVVQLMR
+532 ETYITQNAIVQLMR

-556 LESRGHGFYSV
+556 LESRGDGFYSL

-585 LMSKEIK
+585 LTSKEID

-604 QKTRQELEELNTLM
+604 QKTRLELEELNTLM
-618 GDEQSSWTET
+618 WDEQSSWTET
-628 KQEEVRKNLRDGI
+628 KQEEVRRNLRDGI
-641 AISDSKAERFLNY
+641 AISDSEAESFLIY
-654 EILRKEKSPS
+654 EIFRKEKSPS
-664 TYMDLINLASNPIV
+664 TYMDLINLARNPIV
-678 LVLHELEVRKYFADA
+678 LVLHELEVRNYFADA
-693 PEMIIKFVKLRYKNA
+693 PEMVIKFVKLRYKNA
-708 NTHEKK
+708 ETHEKK
-714 VVKQFFLC
+714 VLKQIFLC

>member
-1 MAVCRMADRQKS
+1 MTDRQKS

-26 SFEKKYPSLYQTITQ
+26 SFAKKYPSLYQTITQ
-41 MPEFIEHN
+41 MPEFTKYN
-49 KKAEAGISKAGNV
+49 GKAEAGISKAGNV
-62 KLLWALQVQTILTKQ
+62 KLLWALQVQTILKKQ

-96 GKTVPINEVQRNKW
+96 GKPIPINEVQRNKW
-110 GRWLSTSEVETQILP
+110 RQWFSASEVEAQILP

-138 DWKFQLDVENIGKKK
+138 DWKFAFDIEHNGKKK
-153 EIYHIWLNADEL
+153 EIYQIWLNADEL

-200 DVRKEQAARQRQQMK
+200 DIRKEQAARQCQQMK

-234 AYLSQLCRNNAKFEG
+234 SYLSQLCRNNAKFEG

-272 ICDTFSG
+272 ICDTFAG

-284 FFQEPTWIKS
+284 FFQNPTWIKS
-294 YLTITEQNDR
+294 YLTITEKNDSI
-304 LWDLICVD
+304 WDLVHVD
-312 WDAATEAKL
+312 WDVAIKAKL
-321 KKFVKKLEQEVKE
+321 KKFVIKLEQEVEE
-334 GIPLAPS
+334 GIPLVPS
-341 TSPVSYKRE
+341 TSQVSYKRE
-350 LDDKVKEYNSWAI
+350 LEDKVNEYNSWAI
-363 SWLDGFST
+363 SWLDGFSE

-381 YIEQQKVIFT
+381 YIGQQKVIFT

-398 VNGKGSK
+398 VNGSGSK
-405 YTASEQFRKYQLL
+405 YTASEQFKKYQLL

-425 RCRQHAIEVFSGFGR
+425 RCRQHAIEAFSGFGR
-440 IKCKSKNAGILN
+440 IKCKSKNVGILN
-452 GDTKLTFHMAGIPAF
+452 GDTKLTFHMDGIPAF
-467 SYLYK
+467 SYLYE
-472 TASYQQSV
+472 TAPYQQSV
-480 PEWKKTLQRNV
+480 PEWKKTLQRNA

-497 AATTKEERK
+497 AAATKEERK
-506 NELKKQYHLYLD
+506 NELKKQHHLYLD

-532 ETYITQNAVVQLMR
+532 ETYITQNAIVQLMR

-556 LESRGHGFYSV
+556 LESRGDGFYSL

-585 LMSKEIK
+585 LTSKEID

-604 QKTRQELEELNTLM
+604 QKTRLELEELNTLM
-618 GDEQSSWTET
+618 WDEQSSWTET
-628 KQEEVRKNLRDGI
+628 KQEEVRRNLRDGI
-641 AISDSKAERFLNY
+641 AISDSEAESFLIY
-654 EILRKEKSPS
+654 EIFRKEKSPS
-664 TYMDLINLASNPIV
+664 TYMDLINLARNPIV
-678 LVLHELEVRKYFADA
+678 LVLHELEVRNYFADA
-693 PEMIIKFVKLRYKNA
+693 PEMVIKFVKLRYKNA
-708 NTHEKK
+708 ETHEKK
-714 VVKQFFLC
+714 VLKQFFLC

>member
-1 MAVCRMADRQKS
+1 MTDRQKS

-26 SFEKKYPSLYQTITQ
+26 SFAKKYPSLYQTITQ
-41 MPEFIEHN
+41 MPEFTKYN
-49 KKAEAGISKAGNV
+49 GKAEAGISKAGNV
-62 KLLWALQVQTILTKQ
+62 KLLWALQVQTILKKQ

-96 GKTVPINEVQRNKW
+96 GKPIPINEVQRNKW
-110 GRWLSTSEVETQILP
+110 RQWFSASEVEAQILP

-138 DWKFQLDVENIGKKK
+138 DWKFAFDIEHNGKKK
-153 EIYHIWLNADEL
+153 EIYQIWLNADEL

-200 DVRKEQAARQRQQMK
+200 DIRKEQAARQCQQMK

-234 AYLSQLCRNNAKFEG
+234 SYLSQLCRNNAKFEG

-272 ICDTFSG
+272 ICDTFAG

-284 FFQEPTWIKS
+284 FFQNPTWIKS
-294 YLTITEQNDR
+294 YLTITEKNDSI
-304 LWDLICVD
+304 WDLVHVD
-312 WDAATEAKL
+312 WDVAIKAKL
-321 KKFVKKLEQEVKE
+321 KKFVIKLEQEVEE
-334 GIPLAPS
+334 GIPLVPS
-341 TSPVSYKRE
+341 TSQVSYKRE
-350 LDDKVKEYNSWAI
+350 LEDKVNEYNSWAI
-363 SWLDGFST
+363 SWLDGFSE

-381 YIEQQKVIFT
+381 YIGQQKVIFT

-398 VNGKGSK
+398 VNGSGSK
-405 YTASEQFRKYQLL
+405 YTASEQFKKYQLL

-425 RCRQHAIEVFSGFGR
+425 RCRQHAIEAFSGFGR
-440 IKCKSKNAGILN
+440 IKCKSKNVGILN
-452 GDTKLTFHMAGIPAF
+452 GDTKLTFHMDGIPAF
-467 SYLYK
+467 SYLYE
-472 TASYQQSV
+472 TAPYQQSV
-480 PEWKKTLQRNV
+480 PEWKKTLQRNA

-497 AATTKEERK
+497 AAATKEERK

-532 ETYITQNAVVQLMR
+532 ETYITQNAIVQLMR

-556 LESRGHGFYSV
+556 LESRGDGFYSL

-585 LMSKEIK
+585 LTSKEID

-604 QKTRQELEELNTLM
+604 QKTRLELEELNTLM
-618 GDEQSSWTET
+618 WDEQSSWTET
-628 KQEEVRKNLRDGI
+628 KQEEVRRNLRDGI
-641 AISDSKAERFLNY
+641 AISDSEAESFLIY
-654 EILRKEKSPS
+654 EIFRKEKSPS
-664 TYMDLINLASNPIV
+664 TYMDLINLARNPIV
-678 LVLHELEVRKYFADA
+678 LVLHELEVRNYFADA
-693 PEMIIKFVKLRYKNA
+693 PEMVIKFVKLRYKNEE
-708 NTHEKK
+708 THEKK
-714 VVKQFFLC
+714 VLKQFFLC

>member
-26 SFEKKYPSLYQTITQ
+26 LFAKKYPSLYQTITQ

-49 KKAEAGISKAGNV
+49 KKAEAGISNAGNV
-62 KLLWALQVQTILTKQ
+62 KLLWALQVQTILKKQ

-96 GKTVPINEVQRNKW
+96 GKPIPINEVQRNKW
-110 GRWLSTSEVETQILP
+110 RQWLSASEVEAQILP

-153 EIYHIWLNADEL
+153 EIYQIWLNADEL
-165 PVVLERKIDCTRLGL
+165 PAVLERKIDCTRLGL
-180 CTDIDEV
+180 CTNIDEV

-200 DVRKEQAARQRQQMK
+200 DIRKEQAAKRCQQMK
-215 DLIRDYWEEIERK
+215 DLIKDHWEEIERK

-234 AYLSQLCRNNAKFEG
+234 AYLGQLCRNNAKFEG

-272 ICDTFSG
+272 ICDTFVG

-284 FFQEPTWIKS
+284 FFQNPTWIKS
-294 YLTITEQNDR
+294 YLTITEQNDSI
-304 LWDLICVD
+304 WDFVRVD
-312 WDAATEAKL
+312 WDAAIEAKL
-321 KKFVKKLEQEVKE
+321 KKFVIKLEQEVEE
-334 GIPLAPS
+334 GIPLVPS
-341 TSPVSYKRE
+341 TSQVSYKRE
-350 LDDKVKEYNSWAI
+350 LEDKVKEYNSWAI
-363 SWLDGFST
+363 SWLDGFSE
-371 GMEKAVDGKL
+371 GMEKTVDGKL
-381 YIEQQKVIFT
+381 YIGQQKVIFA

-398 VNGKGSK
+398 VNGNGSK
-405 YTASEQFRKYQLL
+405 YTASEQFKKYQLL

-425 RCRQHAIEVFSGFGR
+425 RCRQHAIEAFSGFGR

-452 GDTKLTFHMAGIPAF
+452 GDTKLTFHMDGIPTF

-472 TASYQQSV
+472 TAPYQQSV

-497 AATTKEERK
+497 AAATKEERK

-556 LESRGHGFYSV
+556 LESRGNGFYSL

-664 TYMDLINLASNPIV
+664 TYMDLINLARNPIV
-678 LVLHELEVRKYFADA
+678 LVLHELEVRNYFADA
-693 PEMIIKFVKLRYKNA
+693 PEMVIKFVKLRYKNA
-708 NTHEKK
+708 ETHEKK
-714 VVKQFFLC
+714 VLKQFFLC